1 MTEAQNKIL
10 VSYVKKNN
18 KLIEDI
24 AELGRLIN
32 EASSYD
38 EDNFYRKKLLDE
50 IIKHRSKHITEV
62 LVKEAYILLEQLK
75 QNLES
80 ISLLQILSDAEKIQ

>member
-1 MTEAQNKIL
+1 MTEAQNQIL

-24 AELGRLIN
+24 AKLEQRIN

-38 EDNFYRKKLLDE
+38 EDNVARKKLLDE
-50 IIKHRSKHITEV
+50 ILRHRSKHITEV
-62 LVKEAYILLEQLK
+62 LIFEANTLLDKLKKE
-75 QNLES
+75 LES
-80 ISLLQILSDAEKIQ
+80 ISLLQILSEAEKWK